1 MLTNDRRTYP
11 VSLSVVEHT
20 SASVQAEAFSRAY
33 ADGDEDAAIR
43 IVIAAF
49 EAGTPFAPPF
59 ESLWWLCGELLNRRR
74 YRLGLELTECVGKH
88 GYRGW
93 RSLYLRGIFL
103 ALTREIEPA
112 AEVFDSARR
121 IAPVKKQGEIALLE
135 GRLRAMAGQTAIAL
149 RLFRE
154 NLRFDEAGERFV
166 AAALRIAHREGER
179 DLVVRWAEQA
189 NAALG
194 VTASRMRLLAEIHYE
209 SGEWQKARD
218 AAERGTRIDPKNV
231 VLCRIVARSAYREGR
246 VAPAITQLQA
256 QLGRDGEWTEG
267 KILLCRLLIA
277 GRRDTEAR
285 RVLKTIGNATD
296 YEEERRELRARLHG
310 EDSDTAAVSSAV
322 DRPKTRARAKSR
334 DVLQDPE
341 VKKIMSDIPAD
352 FAPRWTPETL
362 ASHGNSWVAIKR
374 LSHSVRTLML
384 REMMARFGRHEIG
397 YLWAIL
403 EPMMHVAVF
412 SLIFY
417 FIRARDSLGMNV
429 ILFVATGVIPLF
441 IYLKTYNHLTNALK
455 QNRPLLNHSRVQPMD
470 IYLARALL
478 ELFTHI
484 LVFIVF
490 VSFIYMFV
498 DKYSFGSAWSVLS
511 NMFGLWIFGIGAGLA
526 LGSLVVF
533 AESIKNVM
541 DGLNRLIYIT
551 SGVFFTLD
559 MMPASVAKYLT
570 YNPLLHFVDGVRGN
584 FNPLMGGSRVDFS
597 YGIAWAVAVLVLGL
611 VADRALRR
619 RVLDR

>member
-33 ADGDEDAAIR
+33 ADGDEDAAVR
-43 IVIAAF
+43 IVIDAF
-49 EAGTPFAPPF
+49 DAGTPFAPPF
-59 ESLWWLCGELLNRRR
+59 ESLWWLCSELLNRRR

-112 AEVFDSARR
+112 AEVFDSARK
-121 IAPVKKQGEIALLE
+121 IAPVEKRGEIALLE
-135 GRLRAMAGQTAIAL
+135 GRLRAMAGQTAVAL

-154 NLRFDEAGERFV
+154 NLKFDEAGERFV

-194 VTASRMRLLAEIHYE
+194 VTASRMRLLAEMHYE
-209 SGEWQKARD
+209 NGEWQKARD
-218 AAERGTRIDPKNV
+218 AAERGARIDPKNV
-231 VLCRIVARSAYREGR
+231 ALGRIAARSAYREGR
-246 VAPAITQLQA
+246 VAPAITQLEA
-256 QLGRDGEWTEG
+256 QLAKDGEWTEG

-277 GRRDTEAR
+277 GRRDAEAR
-285 RVLKTIGNATD
+285 RVLKTIGSATD
-296 YEEERRELRARLHG
+296 YEEERRELRARLRG
-310 EDSDTAAVSSAV
+310 EDGDTASAAPAA
-322 DRPKTRARAKSR
+322 DKPKARARAKNR
-334 DVLQDPE
+334 NVLQDPE
-341 VKKIMSDIPAD
+341 IKKIMSDIPAD
-352 FAPRWTPETL
+352 FTPRWTPETL
-362 ASHGNSWVAIKR
+362 ALRGSSWAAIKR

-403 EPMMHVAVF
+403 EPMMHVAIF

-417 FIRARDSLGMNV
+417 YLRARDSLGMNV
-429 ILFVATGVIPLF
+429 VLFVATGIIPLF
-441 IYLKTYNHLTNALK
+441 IYLKTYGHLTNALK

-470 IYLARALL
+470 IYLARAIL
-478 ELFTHI
+478 ELFTQ
-484 LVFIVF
+484 LFVF
-490 VSFIYMFV
+490 VVFLSFIYLFV
-498 DKYSFGSAWSVLS
+498 DKFSFGSPWSVLS
-511 NMFGLWIFGIGAGLA
+511 NVFGLWIFGIGAGLT

-541 DGLNRLIYIT
+541 DGVNRLVYIT

-559 MMPASVAKYLT
+559 MMPASVAKYLA

-584 FNPLMGGSRVDFS
+584 FNPMMGGSRVDFS
-597 YGIAWAVAVLVLGL
+597 YGMMWAVAILALGL

-619 RVLDR
+619 QVLDR

>member
-33 ADGDEDAAIR
+33 AGGDEDTAVK
-43 IVIAAF
+43 IVIDAF
-49 EAGTPFAPPF
+49 DAGTPFAPPF
-59 ESLWWLCGELLNRRR
+59 ESLWWLCGELLARRR
-74 YRLGLELTECVGKH
+74 YRLGLELTERVGKE

-103 ALTREIEPA
+103 ALTREVEPA
-112 AEVFDSARR
+112 AEVFDSARK
-121 IAPVKKQGEIALLE
+121 IAPVEKQGEIALLE

-154 NLRFDEAGERFV
+154 NLKFGETGERFV

-194 VTASRMRLLAEIHYE
+194 ATASRMRLLAEIHYE
-209 SGEWQKARD
+209 NGEWQKARD
-218 AAERGTRIDPKNV
+218 AAERGARIDPKNV
-231 VLCRIVARSAYREGR
+231 ALGRIAARSAYREGR
-246 VAPAITQLQA
+246 VAPAVMQLEA
-256 QLGRDGEWTEG
+256 QLVRDSTWTEG

-277 GRRDTEAR
+277 GRRDAEAR
-285 RVLKTIGNATD
+285 RVLKTIGDNTD
-296 YEEERRELRARLHG
+296 YEGERRELRSRLRG
-310 EDSDTAAVSSAV
+310 EDSEAATAAPAA
-322 DRPKTRARAKSR
+322 DRPKARRRAKNR
-334 DVLQDPE
+334 DVMQDPE
-341 VKKIMSDIPAD
+341 VKKIMSDIPTD
-352 FAPRWTPETL
+352 FVPRWTPDTL
-362 ASHGNSWVAIKR
+362 ALRGSSWPAIKR

-429 ILFVATGVIPLF
+429 VLFVATGVIPLF
-441 IYLKTYNHLTNALK
+441 IYLKTYSHLTNALK

-470 IYLARALL
+470 IYLARAIL
-478 ELFTHI
+478 EFFTQLF
-484 LVFIVF
+484 VFIVF
-490 VSFIYMFV
+490 ISFIYLFV
-498 DKYSFGSAWSVLS
+498 DKYSFGSAWSVLV
-511 NMFGLWIFGIGAGLA
+511 NMFGLWIFGIGAGLT

-541 DGLNRLIYIT
+541 DGVNRLVYIT

-559 MMPASVAKYLT
+559 MMPASVAEYLA

-584 FNPLMGGSRVDFS
+584 FSPLMGGSRVDIG
-597 YGIAWAVAVLVLGL
+597 YGFAWAAAVLALGL
-611 VADRALRR
+611 IADRALRR

>member
-20 SASVQAEAFSRAY
+20 SASAQAEAFSRAY
-33 ADGDEDAAIR
+33 AAGDEDAAVR
-43 IVIAAF
+43 IVISAF
-49 EAGTPFAPPF
+49 DAGTSFSPPF
-59 ESLWWLCGELLNRRR
+59 ESLWWLCGELLTRRR
-74 YRLGLELTECVGKH
+74 YRLGLELTECVWKQ

-112 AEVFDSARR
+112 AEVFDGARK
-121 IAPVKKQGEIALLE
+121 IAPVEKQGEIALLE
-135 GRLRAMAGQTAIAL
+135 GRLRAMAGQTAVAL
-149 RLFRE
+149 QLFRE
-154 NLRFDEAGERFV
+154 NLKFGEAGERFV

-179 DLVVRWAEQA
+179 DLVVRWAERA
-189 NAALG
+189 NAAMG
-194 VTASRMRLLAEIHYE
+194 VTASRMRLLAEMHYE
-209 SGEWQKARD
+209 NGEWQKARD
-218 AAERGTRIDPKNV
+218 AAERGARIDPKNV
-231 VLCRIVARSAYREGR
+231 ALGRIAARSAYREGR
-246 VAPAITQLQA
+246 VAPAIMQLEA
-256 QLGRDGEWTEG
+256 QLARDSTWTEG

-277 GRRDTEAR
+277 GRRDSEAR
-285 RVLKTIGNATD
+285 RVLKTIDDASD
-296 YEEERRELRARLHG
+296 YEEERRELRARLRG
-310 EDSDTAAVSSAV
+310 EGDAAMAA
-322 DRPKTRARAKSR
+322 PAAEKPRARARGKNR

-352 FAPRWTPETL
+352 FAPRWTPDTL
-362 ASHGNSWVAIKR
+362 ALHGNSWAAVKR

-403 EPMMHVAVF
+403 EPMMHVAIF

-429 ILFVATGVIPLF
+429 VLFVATGVIPLF
-441 IYLKTYNHLTNALK
+441 IYLKTYNHLTSALK

-470 IYLARALL
+470 IYLARAIL
-478 ELFTHI
+478 ELFTQMFVFV
-484 LVFIVF
+484 VFIAF
-490 VSFIYMFV
+490 VYIFV
-498 DKYSFGSAWSVLS
+498 DKYSFGSAWSVLA
-511 NMFGLWIFGIGAGLA
+511 NMFGLWIFGIGAGLT

-533 AESIKNVM
+533 AESIKNIM
-541 DGLNRLIYIT
+541 DGANRLVYIT

-559 MMPASVAKYLT
+559 MMPATVAQYLT

-584 FNPLMGGSRVDFS
+584 FNPMMGGSRVDIGYGFS
-597 YGIAWAVAVLVLGL
+597 WAVAVLMLGL
-611 VADRALRR
+611 IADRALRR
-619 RVLDR
+619 QVLDR